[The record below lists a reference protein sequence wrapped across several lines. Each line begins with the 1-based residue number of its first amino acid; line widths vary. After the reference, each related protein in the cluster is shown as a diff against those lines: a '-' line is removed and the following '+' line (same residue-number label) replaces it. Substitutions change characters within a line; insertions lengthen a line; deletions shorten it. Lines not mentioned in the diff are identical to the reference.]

1 MKKSTVAIAVV
12 LGVLGATGFAAAV
25 VAIGYFAVN
34 GISSGPPTDAQK
46 RLVLSAAAFEPY
58 DLDLDAKCVK
68 WTATR
73 TLSRT
78 REIEFEHECEGTTLY
93 ISSGAEINPSVR
105 EARESFLLSVGA
117 YRTGVAIGDGE
128 LQPRDELL
136 PLGEQHYAAVI
147 RNGGNP
153 VGNVFVVRQ
162 GRVLHTLLV
171 TGIYF
176 DEAEDVRELFT
187 PLLEES
193 RRQFP

>member
-1 MKKSTVAIAVV
+1 MKKSTVAIAV
-12 LGVLGATGFAAAV
+12 GLGALGAIGFAAAV
-25 VAIGYFAVN
+25 VAFGYFAVN

-46 RLVLSAAAFEPY
+46 RLVLNAAAFDSY
-58 DLDLDAKCVK
+58 DLDLDPKCVK
-68 WTATR
+68 LTSKRGLDR
-73 TLSRT
+73 TH
-78 REIEFEHECEGTTLY
+78 EIEFEHDCEGTTLY
-93 ISSGAEINPSVR
+93 ISSGAEISPTAR

-136 PLGEQHYAAVI
+136 PLGEQHYAAVL
-147 RNGGNP
+147 RKGGNP

-162 GRVLHTLLV
+162 GRVLHTLMV
-171 TGIYF
+171 TGLYF
-176 DEAEDVRELFT
+176 EDADDVRGLFT